1 LWRASFFHVLG
12 IKRIIFALD
21 AWTFF
26 KVRFDPVVLNSLA
39 NGGSVIGAILGVAT
53 LFAATTSDLNLLNFL
68 GVMHLISLIE
78 LITQISDFAKY
89 LDLKLVAADNFEQ
102 VLCVRVQLHSTRLLR
117 MQGHGRNC

>member
-1 LWRASFFHVLG
+1 LWRESFFHVLG

-53 LFAATTSDLNLLNFL
+53 LFAATTSDFFEPRRFRSRVRSEFVAAP
-68 GVMHLISLIE
+68 GISL
-78 LITQISDFAKY
+78 
-89 LDLKLVAADNFEQ
+89 
-102 VLCVRVQLHSTRLLR
+102 
-117 MQGHGRNC
+117 